1 MCGVPRLSAIGYRLS
16 AIGYRL
22 SAIGYRLSAIGYE
35 GDHSSEGV
43 GQGIGRIAQYTD
55 MMNVSYS

>member
-1 MCGVPRLSAIGYRLS
+1 VAYLGYRLS